1 MGQIIDLSHE
11 LLGQMAENLNIS
23 VCLGFFFFFCFGSNT
38 EIPEKEGQETE
49 GAPAAVRVHFFTT
62 SI

>member
-1 MGQIIDLSHE
+1 MGQIIALSHE

-23 VCLGFFFFFCFGSNT
+23 VCLGFFFVCFGSNT